1 VIARFAAD
9 PLFQATLHGVASL
22 LFLSAALHKLRGP
35 AEFRA
40 ALGGYGLLPT
50 AALGIAG
57 TGLAA
62 LELALGVALLIPAT
76 GGVAGAV
83 GAALMLL
90 YAAGMAWNLRRG
102 RAHIDCGCGGPGGRR
117 PLSRAGV
124 WRNVA
129 LAGVLALAALPASAR
144 PVADLEWIH
153 AALATG
159 ALALLYAAADVAL
172 ANAARLRW
180 DGGVAWSTD

>member
-102 RAHIDCGCGGPGGRR
+102 RAHIDCG
-117 PLSRAGV
+117 
-124 WRNVA
+124 W
-129 LAGVLALAALPASAR
+129 AAP
-144 PVADLEWIH
+144 
-153 AALATG
+153 
-159 ALALLYAAADVAL
+159 AAADRSSYEAQRRYDASYIQCMYAKGHQVPVSGRYSQPTQSAPYYPPPPPGS
-172 ANAARLRW
+172 APPPRY
-180 DGGVAWSTD
+180 

>member
-50 AALGIAG
+50 AARGIAG

-90 YAAGMAWNLRRG
+90 YAAGI
-102 RAHIDCGCGGPGGRR
+102 RASVLEDAEGAI
-117 PLSRAGV
+117 
-124 WRNVA
+124 A
-129 LAGVLALAALPASAR
+129 LYQQVLALDDADRTAL
-144 PVADLEWIH
+144 D
-153 AALATG
+153 ALVK
-159 ALALLYAAADVAL
+159 L
-172 ANAARLRW
+172 
-180 DGGVAWSTD
+180 GGRHG